1 MSFFKRTKNK
11 DSEQNFADSEQRGE
25 HSTFRVDATSLK
37 KISESDKYSD
47 DGVIKQIA
55 DFPPHQ
61 DVLTHP
67 QSTNISLRVPV
78 DLQDKILA
86 IKLDPTRARIVFD
99 PAENDAVEPYFAV
112 IQTALGSIG
121 ISVLTPHLRAEKS
134 VIRSVRLNS
143 EKKATTTSGLGNKS
157 DGANLFREWVQIAKN
172 ERATDLHIRVLDGGQ
187 SEVTMRVDGE
197 LEPITGSYRGLF
209 TSRDALNAM
218 KSAYEVFSDRHS
230 NNHGTFSETSTL
242 SSMID
247 SALGIPNLRLR
258 FASLRGLYGPKAVI
272 RLLPSNVN
280 EKCMSFQDM
289 GFAPSHIDMF
299 ERAQRL
305 DAGAIAQMGVTG
317 SGKTTAAKTFVE
329 THPKYGSS
337 AMYQVA
343 DPIEYP
349 IYHMHQIYVHRNLMV
364 LNESGKKDVYS
375 EAIESLLRSDPD
387 FVDVGEVRDVLSA
400 RAMAN
405 IAKSGHV
412 SMFTL
417 HVDSVSG
424 TINRLTDPKI
434 GLTRSELTSGNLI
447 GLLCYQALV
456 PILCPHCKLP
466 QHEVSHALRKIN
478 TEKSLQEDRYI
489 TYLCGVFSEKL
500 GIDASILRWKN
511 PEGCE
516 HCKKRGAKGLTICA
530 EILMPDD
537 DWLDLSAANKDREA
551 IRVWRKNYSDKQFT
565 SENMNGK
572 LVMEHAIY
580 KAYKGLIDPRSVE
593 RFGQISSL
601 EVFK

>member
-280 EKCMSFQDM
+280 EKCMSFQ
-289 GFAPSHIDMF
+289 
-299 ERAQRL
+299 E
-305 DAGAIAQMGVTG
+305 
-317 SGKTTAAKTFVE
+317 
-329 THPKYGSS
+329 GSS
-337 AMYQVA
+337 Q
-343 DPIEYP
+343 
-349 IYHMHQIYVHRNLMV
+349 N
-364 LNESGKKDVYS
+364 
-375 EAIESLLRSDPD
+375 
-387 FVDVGEVRDVLSA
+387 
-400 RAMAN
+400 
-405 IAKSGHV
+405 
-412 SMFTL
+412 
-417 HVDSVSG
+417 
-424 TINRLTDPKI
+424 
-434 GLTRSELTSGNLI
+434 
-447 GLLCYQALV
+447 
-456 PILCPHCKLP
+456 
-466 QHEVSHALRKIN
+466 
-478 TEKSLQEDRYI
+478 
-489 TYLCGVFSEKL
+489 SEK
-500 GIDASILRWKN
+500 IVR
-511 PEGCE
+511 
-516 HCKKRGAKGLTICA
+516 
-530 EILMPDD
+530 
-537 DWLDLSAANKDREA
+537 
-551 IRVWRKNYSDKQFT
+551 
-565 SENMNGK
+565 
-572 LVMEHAIY
+572 
-580 KAYKGLIDPRSVE
+580 
-593 RFGQISSL
+593 
-601 EVFK
+601 